1 MKTFDNNEEQIK
13 ESLEQMPEVKDN
25 MNKDV
30 LYQRISS
37 ELNSERQPKK
47 NKKLVLIPIFSTV
60 MVLLLLVLIIPSMM
74 NNAMF
79 QNSSQNSNA
88 DKAMDSAGS
97 NESMEARE
105 ESSELK
111 QEDSASSSANSD
123 SGVLMM
129 DTNIQ
134 SYVIHSTGN
143 KMIIYS
149 ALADRQAQY
158 VVPLS
163 LVVPKT
169 DNAGKYYKKLS
180 TYLNEKK
187 WGLSDYM
194 FPGAEFQLDKQSSQ
208 VNVNLPEDFSVTSGA
223 QANMFQ
229 RLLTTMFTPY
239 QINKAVFSHQTNLG
253 PIGKVKELSLIP
265 SRVLY
270 KRYQLS
276 EDKRNFL
283 VQIPVDDKG
292 DIKAAFTEMRNTE
305 ESYNIYQ
312 SIPDY
317 IDFSVEMDN
326 DRLRL
331 NFDDKKMVLNNQETI
346 TMIEAIL
353 MTAKSYGYQEVLFTN
368 YANKNIG
375 PYNLSEPIKVP
386 DGVNPVRVDS

>member
-37 ELNSERQPKK
+37 EFNKERQPKK

-60 MVLLLLVLIIPSMM
+60 MVLLLLVIIIPSMM
-74 NNAMF
+74 NNTMF
-79 QNSSQNSNA
+79 QSSSENSNA
-88 DKAMDSAGS
+88 DKAMDNAGS
-97 NESMEARE
+97 NESMKARE

-111 QEDSASSSANSD
+111 QEDSASSSADSD

-134 SYVIHSTGN
+134 SYVIHSTSN
-143 KMIIYS
+143 KTIIYS
-149 ALADRQAQY
+149 ALADRQSQY

-169 DNAGKYYKKLS
+169 DNAGKYYKQLN
-180 TYLNEKK
+180 TYLNEQK

-194 FPGAEFQLDKQSSQ
+194 FPGTEFQLNKQSNQ
-208 VNVNLPEDFSVTSGA
+208 VNIKLPEDFSITSGA

-229 RLLTTMFTPY
+229 GLLTTMFTPY
-239 QINKAVFSHQTNLG
+239 QINKAVFSQQVNLG
-253 PIGKVKELSLIP
+253 PTGKVKELSLKSSKVI
-265 SRVLY
+265 Y

-276 EDKRNFL
+276 ENRRNFL
-283 VQIPVDDKG
+283 VQIPVDEKS
-292 DIKAAFTEMRNTE
+292 DIKTALTKMRNTE
-305 ESYNIYQ
+305 ESYNVYQ

-317 IDFSVEMDN
+317 IDFSVETD
-326 DRLRL
+326 DELLRL
-331 NFDDKKMVLNNQETI
+331 NFDDEKMVLNNQETI

-353 MTAKSYGYQEVLFTN
+353 MTVKSYGYQDVLFTN
-368 YANKNIG
+368 YANEIIG

-386 DGVNPVRVDS
+386 DGVNPIRVDS